1 MDQIGRGNRAENRRP
16 SRWLR
21 VGGQVSGLLGGGGP
35 AGQQREAIGG
45 GGGCR
50 RGVDEQRESGVGGK
64 LHGLEVEVEG
74 ADDGVAESLAAGPVE
89 ADVVGGPPGAE
100 VLATGGKLADQLDE
114 LPVVGVAACLGAEH
128 GGDVVGGALPVGE
141 EVACGR
147 VEVDEAGVVDGPA
160 RIGEERGVEGAGH
173 PVGGEHVVPGVADP
187 GGCVCD
193 GVKDLLD
200 AVGDAGGLRPP
211 LSWRDRLGGAGQV
224 GQVGAFGAS
233 SMWAWQ
239 FAKMQYLAQLHGW
252 TRFVSMQNQY
262 SLMQRE
268 DEREMFGLLA
278 DQGVGSIPWSPLAKG
293 RLARP
298 WGQQT
303 ARSGTDATARWVLPH
318 DDKPIADAVERV
330 AREHGVPMAQIALA
344 WVLRNPVVSAPIVGP
359 TKPDHLA
366 DAAAALDV
374 TLTEDE
380 ISALEEH
387 YTPRQPTGF

>member
-1 MDQIGRGNRAENRRP
+1 
-16 SRWLR
+16 
-21 VGGQVSGLLGGGGP
+21 
-35 AGQQREAIGG
+35 
-45 GGGCR
+45 
-50 RGVDEQRESGVGGK
+50 
-64 LHGLEVEVEG
+64 
-74 ADDGVAESLAAGPVE
+74 
-89 ADVVGGPPGAE
+89 
-100 VLATGGKLADQLDE
+100 
-114 LPVVGVAACLGAEH
+114 
-128 GGDVVGGALPVGE
+128 
-141 EVACGR
+141 
-147 VEVDEAGVVDGPA
+147 
-160 RIGEERGVEGAGH
+160 
-173 PVGGEHVVPGVADP
+173 
-187 GGCVCD
+187 
-193 GVKDLLD
+193 
-200 AVGDAGGLRPP
+200 
-211 LSWRDRLGGAGQV
+211 
-224 GQVGAFGAS
+224 VGAFGAS